1 MAAGYETRVSS
12 VDPEVLVMQRAG
24 AGIPLLG
31 EPMTAAN
38 ALNTMS
44 VSLPDGSTVRVNSQN
59 FMDLLHTPED
69 AIRVMLVD
77 LIISNTDRHNGN
89 LLLAV
94 DGTDAGKIRILP
106 IDHALSAFSPGTE
119 RVQYTVNEI
128 FDNGNDN
135 LYGMAMPV
143 LTKRLKQDELLA
155 LFRNEANAIVEGL
168 NNPANLPTG
177 RELDLIISNFG
188 SLDAYRQKI
197 QERIDSLLKPDG
209 EGYQTFLSTLKPG
222 YWTQR

>member
-1 MAAGYETRVSS
+1 
-12 VDPEVLVMQRAG
+12 
-24 AGIPLLG
+24 
-31 EPMTAAN
+31 
-38 ALNTMS
+38 
-44 VSLPDGSTVRVNSQN
+44 
-59 FMDLLHTPED
+59 
-69 AIRVMLVD
+69 
-77 LIISNTDRHNGN
+77 
-89 LLLAV
+89 
-94 DGTDAGKIRILP
+94 
-106 IDHALSAFSPGTE
+106 
-119 RVQYTVNEI
+119 
-128 FDNGNDN
+128 
-135 LYGMAMPV
+135 MAMPV